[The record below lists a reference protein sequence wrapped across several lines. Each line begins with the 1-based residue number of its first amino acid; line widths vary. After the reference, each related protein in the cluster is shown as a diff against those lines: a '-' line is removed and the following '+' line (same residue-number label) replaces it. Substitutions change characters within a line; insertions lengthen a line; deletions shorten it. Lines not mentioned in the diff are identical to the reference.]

1 MDRIGEVIKRA
12 VTKPGTV
19 RKIKE
24 YSIVAA
30 WPQIVGQKLASNSYP
45 VKIRNGIVIVV
56 AKDNMW
62 ATEIRYMS
70 ALIIKKLN
78 DFLNEEL
85 IKDIKFST
93 YIPFDPGMAV
103 LYKDESKNETGSIE
117 LSDEQKQMID
127 SSLKWIEDE
136 ELRNRMQKLLY
147 RDVIFKNSK
156 SRFTQKR

>member
-93 YIPFDPGMAV
+93 YTPFDPGLAMI
-103 LYKDESKNETGSIE
+103 YKDESKNETGSIE
-117 LSDEQKQMID
+117 LSDERKQMID

-147 RDVIFKNSK
+147 KDAIYKNSK
-156 SRFTQKR
+156 S

>member
-1 MDRIGEVIKRA
+1 LDSIGEVIKRA
-12 VTKPGTV
+12 IKKPDSI

-30 WPQIVGQKLASNSYP
+30 WPQIVGQKLAANSYP
-45 VKIRNGIVIVV
+45 IKIRYGTVIIV

-62 ATEIRYMS
+62 AAELRYMS
-70 ALIIKKLN
+70 ALIIKKIN
-78 DFLNEEL
+78 EFLKEEL

-93 YIPFDPGMAV
+93 YIQFEPGRAV
-103 LYKDESKNETGSIE
+103 PYKEESKNETDSIE

-127 SSLKWIEDE
+127 TNLKWIEDE
-136 ELRNRMQKLLY
+136 ELRKRMQKLLY
-147 RDVIFKNSK
+147 RDAIFKNSK